1 MDYSNLSSLGTA
13 ALYAATFGFA
23 FVSGVIPF
31 VLNIELYL
39 LAVAAFTDAPAAAIV
54 GLATAGQT
62 AAKLVLYLVG
72 RGALNVRW
80 VKKSA
85 ASKAAGAFAK
95 HPGRGLGVVAL
106 SSVVGIPP
114 LYAVSLVAG
123 TLRLPPAAFT
133 LIIVAGRLVR
143 FSAVYLAPGLFK

>member
-1 MDYSNLSSLGTA
+1 LDYSTLSSFGTVT
-13 ALYAATFGFA
+13 LYAVTFGLA
-23 FVSGVIPF
+23 FLSGVIPF

-39 LAVAAFTDAPAAAIV
+39 LAVAAFTDAPAAAVV

-72 RGALNVRW
+72 KGALNVKW

-95 HPGRGLGVVAL
+95 RPGSGLSVVAA
-106 SSVVGIPP
+106 SAVVGFPP

-123 TLRLPPAAFT
+123 TLRLPLVAFT
-133 LIIVAGRLVR
+133 VIILAGRLAR
-143 FSAVYLAPGLFK
+143 FSAVYLVPGLFK

>member
-13 ALYAATFGFA
+13 ALYAATFTLA
-23 FVSGVIPF
+23 LVSGVVPF
-31 VLNIELYL
+31 VFNIGLYL
-39 LAVAAFTDAPAAAIV
+39 LAVAALTDAPAAAIV

-62 AAKLVLYLVG
+62 IVKLILYLAG

-95 HPGRGLGVVAL
+95 RPNSGLSVVAL
-106 SSVVGIPP
+106 SSVVGFPP

-123 TLRLPPAAFT
+123 TLRLPAIAFIV
-133 LIIVAGRLVR
+133 IIVIGRLIR
-143 FSAVYLAPGLFK
+143 FGGVYLAPELFR

>member
-1 MDYSNLSSLGTA
+1 MDYSNLSSLSTV

-23 FVSGVIPF
+23 FLSGVIPF

-39 LAVAAFTDAPAAAIV
+39 IAVAALTGAPAAAIV

-72 RGALNVRW
+72 KGALNFRW

-85 ASKAAGAFAK
+85 SSKAADAFAK
-95 HPGRGLGVVAL
+95 RPGGGLGIVAV
-106 SSVVGIPP
+106 SSVIGFPP

-123 TLRLPPAAFT
+123 TLRLPLAAFT
-133 LIIVAGRLVR
+133 AIIIVGRVIR
-143 FSAVYLAPGLFK
+143 FAAVYLAPGLFR

>member
-1 MDYSNLSSLGTA
+1 MDYSNLSSLGTI

-39 LAVAAFTDAPAAAIV
+39 LAVAALTDAPAAAIV

-62 AAKLVLYLVG
+62 SAKLVLYFVG
-72 RGALNVRW
+72 KGALNVRW
-80 VKKSA
+80 VRKSA
-85 ASKAAGAFAK
+85 SSKAAGAFAK
-95 HPGRGLGVVAL
+95 RPGGGLSIVAI
-106 SSVVGIPP
+106 SAIIGMPP

-123 TLRLPPAAFT
+123 TLRLPLTAFT
-133 LIIVAGRLVR
+133 VVIIIGRLIR
-143 FSAVYLAPGLFK
+143 FAAVYLAPALFK

>member
-39 LAVAAFTDAPAAAIV
+39 LAVAAFTDAPAPAIV

-72 RGALNVRW
+72 KGALNIKW
-80 VKKSA
+80 VKQSA

-95 HPGRGLGVVAL
+95 HPGRGFGVVAL

-123 TLRLPPAAFT
+123 TLRLPPVAFT

-143 FSAVYLAPGLFK
+143 LSAVYLAPGLFK

>member
-1 MDYSNLSSLGTA
+1 MDYSTLSSFGTVT
-13 ALYAATFGFA
+13 LYGVTFGLA
-23 FVSGVIPF
+23 FLSGVIPF

-39 LAVAAFTDAPAAAIV
+39 LAVAAFTDAPAAAVV

-72 RGALNVRW
+72 KGALNIKW
-80 VKKSA
+80 VKKGA

-95 HPGRGLGVVAL
+95 RPGSGLSVVAA
-106 SSVVGIPP
+106 SAVIGFPP

-123 TLRLPPAAFT
+123 TLRLPLAAFT
-133 LIIVAGRLVR
+133 LIIFAGRLVR
-143 FSAVYLAPGLFK
+143 FSAVYLVPGLFK

>member
-1 MDYSNLSSLGTA
+1 LDYSTLSSFGTVT
-13 ALYAATFGFA
+13 LYGVTFGLA
-23 FVSGVIPF
+23 FLSGVIPF

-39 LAVAAFTDAPAAAIV
+39 LAVAAFTDAPAAAVV

-72 RGALNVRW
+72 KGALNVKW
-80 VKKSA
+80 VRKSA

-95 HPGRGLGVVAL
+95 RPGSGLSVVAA
-106 SSVVGIPP
+106 SAVVGFPP

-123 TLRLPPAAFT
+123 MLRLPLVAFT
-133 LIIVAGRLVR
+133 VIILAGRLVR
-143 FSAVYLAPGLFK
+143 FSAIYLVPGLFK

>member
-1 MDYSNLSSLGTA
+1 MDYSTLSSFGTVT
-13 ALYAATFGFA
+13 LYGVTFGLA
-23 FVSGVIPF
+23 FLSGVIPF

-39 LAVAAFTDAPAAAIV
+39 LAVAAFTDAPAAAVV

-62 AAKLVLYLVG
+62 AAKFVLYLVG
-72 RGALNVRW
+72 KGALNVKW

-95 HPGRGLGVVAL
+95 RPGSGLSVVAA
-106 SSVVGIPP
+106 SAVVGFPP

-123 TLRLPPAAFT
+123 MLRLPPAAFT
-133 LIIVAGRLVR
+133 VIILAGRLVR
-143 FSAVYLAPGLFK
+143 FSAIYLVPGLFK